1 MSGMRD
7 LKLSANQLTGSIP
20 EQWSAMASLA
30 NLDLSA
36 NKLNSTVLPQSFENV
51 QVNTSEQDASGS
63 GGSAFPIWVIVV
75 IVLVVVIL
83 IAGVGL
89 WFFHRRDKESNH
101 DQAETFY

>member
-63 GGSAFPIWVIVV
+63 GGSAFPIWAIVV
-75 IVLVVVIL
+75 IVLVVWCSPLAATGIWATTRCRGRSPR
-83 IAGVGL
+83 IGV
-89 WFFHRRDKESNH
+89 R
-101 DQAETFY
+101 